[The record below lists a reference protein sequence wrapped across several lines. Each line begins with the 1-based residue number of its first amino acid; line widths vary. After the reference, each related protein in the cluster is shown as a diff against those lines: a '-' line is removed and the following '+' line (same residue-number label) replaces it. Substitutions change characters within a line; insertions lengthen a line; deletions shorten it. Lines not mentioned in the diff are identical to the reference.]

1 MTTTLNLRGTIV
13 DFSRPKIMGILN
25 VTDDSFYD
33 GGRHNTLDRALLQVD
48 KMLQEGADLID
59 IGGQSTRPGA
69 TTLSAEEELDRILPV
84 FEAIKSQFPNA
95 FVSIDTYYST
105 IADTLLSLGADVIND
120 VSSGEMDPE
129 IIDVVASY
137 QCPYILMHHCGIPAG
152 KSHLPADANVLT
164 EVFDYFVRKMR
175 ILQAKNVHQVILD
188 PGFGFGKT
196 IDQNYQLLRNLSFF
210 QTFDHLILAGISRKS
225 MIYKLLD
232 ISPEEALSATSALHM
247 CALQNGARLLR
258 VHDVKEAAQVVRL
271 FDKLTQLA

>member
-1 MTTTLNLRGTIV
+1 MATTLNLRGTIV

-84 FEAIKSQFPNA
+84 FEAIKAQFPNA

-105 IADTLLSLGADVIND
+105 VADTLLSLGADVIND
-120 VSSGEMDPE
+120 VSGGEMDPE

-137 QCPYILMHHCGIPAG
+137 QCPYILMHHCGCLLYTLT
-152 KSHLPADANVLT
+152 LPTKA
-164 EVFDYFVRKMR
+164 
-175 ILQAKNVHQVILD
+175 
-188 PGFGFGKT
+188 
-196 IDQNYQLLRNLSFF
+196 
-210 QTFDHLILAGISRKS
+210 
-225 MIYKLLD
+225 
-232 ISPEEALSATSALHM
+232 
-247 CALQNGARLLR
+247 
-258 VHDVKEAAQVVRL
+258 
-271 FDKLTQLA
+271 